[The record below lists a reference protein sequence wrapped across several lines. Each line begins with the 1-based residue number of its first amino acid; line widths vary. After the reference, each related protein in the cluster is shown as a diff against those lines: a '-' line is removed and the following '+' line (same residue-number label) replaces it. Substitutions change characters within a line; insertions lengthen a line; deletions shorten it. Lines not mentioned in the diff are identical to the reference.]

1 MSTLNPASC
10 KFLTNSSMN
19 VGFGWVGYKGSI
31 NAVLSS
37 DMPLMGIVFVD
48 G

>member
-10 KFLTNSSMN
+10 KSLTNSSVN
-19 VGFGWVGYKGSI
+19 VGFGWVAYSGSV

-48 G
+48 S